1 MTIRSDSYW
10 LTVPITP
17 SIETVGDEK
26 LNTVIPTW
34 VPELKIGQQG
44 LVKFDIF
51 LFQLCLDR

>member
-26 LNTVIPTW
+26 LNTVIPTRND
-34 VPELKIGQQG
+34 LASQFGGKIPRKG
-44 LVKFDIF
+44 LFS
-51 LFQLCLDR
+51 QR

>member
-26 LNTVIPTW
+26 LNTVIPTRNDLGTRAENW
-34 VPELKIGQQG
+34 AARVSEI
-44 LVKFDIF
+44 
-51 LFQLCLDR
+51 